1 MMVMLELMSTFD
13 GVACWK
19 HGGHGGVVLCLHVLS
34 CIDVHL
40 LMPCYALIGGIRDVI
55 IGG

>member
-1 MMVMLELMSTFD
+1 MFSCVVM
-13 GVACWK
+13 
-19 HGGHGGVVLCLHVLS
+19 
-34 CIDVHL
+34 CIDVHF